1 MNTLFNTLKPWTDLA
16 GRILIAAIFITAGW
30 SKIGGYAGTQGYMES
45 VGVPGAL
52 LPLVILLELG
62 GGLAIVAG
70 LLTRVTALALAG
82 FSIVSAVLFHGGAD
96 QMQQI
101 MFMKNIAMAGGFLF
115 LVANGAGRISVDAWL
130 AARRGAPV
138 TTAAIA

>member
-82 FSIVSAVLFHGGAD
+82 FSIISAVLFHGGAD

-101 MFMKNIAMAGGFLF
+101 MFMKNFAMAGGFLF

-130 AARRGAPV
+130 AARRGAPA